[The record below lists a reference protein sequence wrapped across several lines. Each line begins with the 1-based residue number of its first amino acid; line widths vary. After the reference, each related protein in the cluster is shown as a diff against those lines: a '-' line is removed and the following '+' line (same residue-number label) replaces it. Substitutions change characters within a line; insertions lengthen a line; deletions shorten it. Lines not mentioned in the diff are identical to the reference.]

1 MLKLLFSCSVSFDD
15 RVRNMVPLPHSWM
28 EVSRIDL
35 FLPYASLMRLSA
47 FMGMLVMIVCFPLPG
62 YIATIIRKIQ
72 QERMKRVI
80 GVVILR
86 SIMTD
91 DSVQSDARVQAVTE
105 SKFIDANKMDR
116 LAKRY
121 LSAMRSEEHTSNSS
135 HSGESR
141 MPSSA

>member
-1 MLKLLFSCSVSFDD
+1 
-15 RVRNMVPLPHSWM
+15 
-28 EVSRIDL
+28 
-35 FLPYASLMRLSA
+35 MRLSA
-47 FMGMLVMIVCFPLPG
+47 FMGMLVMVVCFPLPG

-86 SIMTD
+86 SIMTN
-91 DSVQSDARVQAVTE
+91 DSIQSDARVQAVTE

-121 LSAMRSEEHTSNSS
+121 LSAMSVVRMVKLFGWESNMKERIDEKREEELVYAKKRQIMARVNGIIKYTSTLNKK
-135 HSGESR
+135 R
-141 MPSSA
+141 